1 VVLFEGLLPE
11 CCGLVAS
18 GSAFL
23 SDLYK
28 LKIKSSSSRSSDGNT
43 ANPTA
48 E

>member
-28 LKIKSSSSRSSDGNT
+28 NSFSKTKHWQKRREEQSLI
-43 ANPTA
+43 
-48 E
+48 